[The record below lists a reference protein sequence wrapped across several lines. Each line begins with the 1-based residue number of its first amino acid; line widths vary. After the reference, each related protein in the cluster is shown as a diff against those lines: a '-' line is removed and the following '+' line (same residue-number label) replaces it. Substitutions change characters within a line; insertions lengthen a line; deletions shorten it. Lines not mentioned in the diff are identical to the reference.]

1 MSPVLRALG
10 LAAALALC
18 AAAHAQ
24 DGARG
29 VLTQKALDEL
39 AKCVAAGA
47 PVRPCLSDALA
58 NPQEAPKSCR
68 LPACEV
74 AAQPGEL
81 GAEQARA
88 QLEQLVLAFR
98 AVAETSTAF
107 AAQARALQNDA
118 EAEIAKL
125 REGGE
130 LRANDWD
137 LGRVGHPAGGAAAD
151 RLQAECRRDPVGS
164 CIAEARNLLAL
175 RVSSLTVRI
184 LVHKVHLP
192 DLQKSAACSK
202 LLRQRYDAYF
212 DESRFQWPWELY
224 LNGLP
229 RFKGKT
235 PLLCEGFED
244 VPAHQWIVMHPS
256 LAIRHS
262 GNAEQKTDAAVII
275 ELIGM
280 RRWRWDGAEA
290 VDARGASLILS
301 YTEQRDAKDLGWGVL
316 VHLNED
322 VSVGLVRHKSDRDNK
337 VSLVLSY
344 EFGKLVGQDRRA
356 ACDKVFGARFCSRVD
371 K

>member
-1 MSPVLRALG
+1 MSLVLRALG

-29 VLTQKALDEL
+29 VLTQQALDEL
-39 AKCVAAGA
+39 ARCIAAGT

-58 NPQEAPKSCR
+58 NPADAPRSCK

-81 GAEQARA
+81 GAEQARELLREIA
-88 QLEQLVLAFR
+88 LAFK
-98 AVAETSTAF
+98 ALADASTAF
-107 AAQARALQNDA
+107 QPAARQLQSDA
-118 EAEIAKL
+118 ENDVAELRAGAKL
-125 REGGE
+125 Q
-130 LRANDWD
+130 ANDWD
-137 LGRVGHPAGGAAAD
+137 VDRFNHPAGDTAAR
-151 RLQAECRRDPVGS
+151 RLQSECAPAAVN
-164 CIAEARNLLAL
+164 CVEEAQNLLAL
-175 RVSSLTVRI
+175 RVSSFAFRS
-184 LVHKVHLP
+184 LVQKVNWP
-192 DLQKSAACSK
+192 DVEKSAACST
-202 LLRQRYDAYF
+202 LLRQRYEAYF

-301 YTEQRDAKDLGWGVL
+301 YSEQRDAKDLGWGVL

-337 VSLVLSY
+337 VSLMLGY

-356 ACDKVFGARFCSRVD
+356 ACDKVFGAGFCSRVGR
-371 K
+371 